1 MKKYIIIAAIAV
13 LILSILGGAGFF
25 AYKMYSE
32 LAEFRSL
39 GTLEEMKGFSQE
51 NFDLKKQNKKLT
63 KSVNDV
69 EKGFIKYRKEFLT
82 EAERRAQRKVEL
94 AKASFVS
101 VSGPYVLIAASTQE
115 QLEICKD
122 TQKLIEL
129 EIALFNSND
138 PSSVMKQGTI
148 CNTYIERSLIPL
160 FKYQMLRLRTSMTG
174 SLGHL
179 RKEAEK
185 KFADAR
191 TLLDSYD
198 IPVTSE
204 VEAYTRFNNSS
215 R

>member
-1 MKKYIIIAAIAV
+1 MKKYIVIAAVAVVVLAV
-13 LILSILGGAGFF
+13 LGGGGFF

-39 GTLEEMKGFSQE
+39 GSLEEMKGFSQE
-51 NFDLKKQNKKLT
+51 NFDLKKQNKKLA
-63 KSVNDV
+63 KSASNV

-122 TQKLIEL
+122 TQRLIEL
-129 EIALFNSND
+129 ELTLFNSND
-138 PSSVMKQGTI
+138 PSSVMQQGTI

-160 FKYQMLRLRTSMTG
+160 FKYQMLRLRSSMTG

-179 RKEAEK
+179 RKEAEQ
-185 KFADAR
+185 KFSDAR
-191 TLLDSYD
+191 TLLDSYN

-204 VEAYTRFNNSS
+204 VEAYTRLNNSA